1 MELKVDIA
9 FSQLIQVIR
18 QLPDD
23 KKTQLKAEL
32 SSTFPTNSKK
42 SISTF
47 QELLLNG
54 PVMDDDQYKAYKET
68 RNHFNKWR
76 TK

>member
-1 MELKVDIA
+1 MELKADLE
-9 FSQLIQVIR
+9 FMQLLQIVR
-18 QLPDD
+18 KLPED
-23 KKTQLKAEL
+23 KRSQLKAEL
-32 SSTFPTNSKK
+32 SSAQSLDEAK
-42 SISTF
+42 SIESF
-47 QELLLNG
+47 QELLLRG

>member
-1 MELKVDIA
+1 M
-9 FSQLIQVIR
+9 QLLQIVR
-18 QLPDD
+18 KLPED
-23 KKTQLKAEL
+23 KRSQLKAEL
-32 SSTFPTNSKK
+32 SSAQSLDEAK
-42 SISTF
+42 SIESF
-47 QELLLNG
+47 QELLLRG